1 MLAQRVAPTGL
12 SGNEDRIR
20 DMSSPGTD
28 RRDFFISFNSANRAW
43 AEWIASE
50 LETAGYTTY
59 FQHWDFAPGSNF
71 VIEMHKAAAQSVR
84 TIALLSPAY
93 LTALFTQP
101 EWAAALMQDPAG
113 AKRTLVPVRVEECSP
128 EGILAPIVYA
138 DLVGLDEGAAR
149 AKLLATA
156 QGRRPTPASV
166 AFPKGGS
173 APKREFPRVAVVEQK
188 APPGLE
194 PSPEPHRD
202 VRVPPSFLWFGL
214 ALLAAVLLIAFGN
227 RLVGL
232 GLVNQIHYVLL
243 VALGLAAAVAMRRSL
258 ARYRGKSKLGDLEL
272 RGPVVVL
279 ALVIGAGMWFAPGSG
294 SFGVT
299 VFVEGPDAPLRQ
311 GRVALDL
318 GPDRRV
324 EAIGEKG
331 AAFFSG
337 IPAEFRGREAGVSLE
352 PNGFERTEGGPVK
365 LANDS
370 KRTSKPS

>member
-1 MLAQRVAPTGL
+1 MSNKRRRRGWSLLQ
-12 SGNEDRIR
+12 SRI
-20 DMSSPGTD
+20 GT
-28 RRDFFISFNSANRAW
+28 
-43 AEWIASE
+43 
-50 LETAGYTTY
+50 
-59 FQHWDFAPGSNF
+59 FAY
-71 VIEMHKAAAQSVR
+71 R
-84 TIALLSPAY
+84 LLS
-93 LTALFTQP
+93 
-101 EWAAALMQDPAG
+101 
-113 AKRTLVPVRVEECSP
+113 S
-128 EGILAPIVYA
+128 
-138 DLVGLDEGAAR
+138 GL
-149 AKLLATA
+149 
-156 QGRRPTPASV
+156 
-166 AFPKGGS
+166 GS
-173 APKREFPRVAVVEQK
+173 RCWLQC
-188 APPGLE
+188 
-194 PSPEPHRD
+194 
-202 VRVPPSFLWFGL
+202 
-214 ALLAAVLLIAFGN
+214 LIAFGN